1 MNLSVYF
8 VTPHNPDD
16 SLVLAA
22 LKGGASIIQ
31 LRDKTAPDD
40 VLIEQATRLNKIAQ
54 SFNVPFIINDRLNV
68 ALECGA
74 AGLHMGQSD
83 GDPVAMRKALGPDRI
98 LGLSIE
104 NEDQLA
110 IAAALPEG
118 TLDYIGCGPVRATL
132 SKKNHATPIGLETM
146 GRIARAA
153 PFPCVG
159 IGGVKLADIPS
170 VKAEGCAGLA
180 IVSAISEAVDP
191 EAATREL
198 VNAWEAA

>member
-118 TLDYIGCGPVRATL
+118 TLDYIGCGPVRADAVQE
-132 SKKNHATPIGLETM
+132 KPCHPDRVGNHGSHSP
-146 GRIARAA
+146 RRA
-153 PFPCVG
+153 FS
-159 IGGVKLADIPS
+159 LRRHRWRQ
-170 VKAEGCAGLA
+170 AG
-180 IVSAISEAVDP
+180 
-191 EAATREL
+191 
-198 VNAWEAA
+198 